1 MAHQKFWIAL
11 SLIMSGLLS
20 FAQEDQNKDA
30 GFFDQA
36 LVTPRIIAARHEFN
50 ENNMRGAMLIYREV
64 LQAEPNNANAL
75 YGTAECYYYMK
86 KYKLSLEYLER
97 ALLVKSDVSHSS
109 QILLGQIYQRSAQ
122 LDKAID
128 AYKKFLATEK
138 DNTYEYQVA
147 ASGVAQCLYAK
158 DMMQHPV
165 PVKINNLG
173 NAVNSRFDDYTPSI
187 SADGNLLLLTARRD
201 NTTGNKMDEAGDY
214 KYFED
219 IYYSVKDPQTGE
231 WTESIQV
238 PGAVNT
244 ETYDAVLSIM
254 PSGKGMFVYKNT
266 VNTTG
271 DIYFSEFLSS
281 DSSWTAAQKM
291 PRPINSSYFEGS
303 ASITADGNVLY
314 FISERPN
321 GYGLGDIYVSTK
333 TGENWSTP
341 KNIGPIVNTEE
352 DEKFVFIHPSGKT
365 LYFASEGHQT
375 MGSYDIFKSELVNGE
390 WSLPIN
396 LGYPINT
403 VNEESTFSLTS
414 DNQTMYIAA
423 EYDDTY
429 GERDLYTID
438 VSNYP
443 LISKGHEMSTFGQLI
458 FTITHADNSP
468 VKSPTITA
476 YLVSSGTQIAQ
487 IVGDKLGSAKLNLPG
502 NQRYRIVISADKKQV
517 EKEIDLTLQQT
528 GETIVRI
535 QEVLR

>member
-138 DNTYEYQVA
+138 DNTYEYEVA

>member
-1 MAHQKFWIAL
+1 MTHRSLWITLTILTFEA
-11 SLIMSGLLS
+11 SA
-20 FAQEDQNKDA
+20 FAQEDGKKDA

-86 KYKLSLEYLER
+86 KYKLSLDYLER
-97 ALLVKSDVSHSS
+97 ALAVNSNVSHSS
-109 QILLGQIYQRSAQ
+109 QILLGQIYHRSAQ

-128 AYKKFLATEK
+128 AYKKFLATEN
-138 DNTYEYQVA
+138 DNTYEYHL
-147 ASGVAQCLYAK
+147 ASAGIAQCLYAK
-158 DMMQHPV
+158 DMMEHPV
-165 PVKINNLG
+165 PVVITNLG

-187 SADGNLLLLTARRD
+187 SADGKLLLLTARRD
-201 NTTGNKMDEAGDY
+201 NTTGGRMDEAGDY

-219 IYYSVKDPQTGE
+219 IYYSIKDPDTGE
-231 WTESIQV
+231 WTESLQV

-254 PSGKGMFVYKNT
+254 PNGKGMFVYKNT

-271 DIYFSEFLSS
+271 DIYYSELLST
-281 DSSWTAAQKM
+281 DSSWTEAQKM
-291 PRPINSSYFEGS
+291 PRPINTSYFEGS
-303 ASITADGNVLY
+303 ASITADGNTLY

-321 GYGLGDIYVSTK
+321 GLGLGDIYVSTK

-341 KNIGPIVNTEE
+341 KNLGPIVNTEE
-352 DEKFVFIHPSGKT
+352 DEKFVFIHPSGRT

-375 MGSYDIFKSELVNGE
+375 MGSYDIFKSEFVNGE

-429 GERDLYTID
+429 GERDLYTVD
-438 VSNYP
+438 VANYP
-443 LISKGHEMSTFGQLI
+443 LISKGHEMSTFGQLM
-458 FTITHADNSP
+458 FTITLADNSP
-468 VKSPTITA
+468 AKSPVITA
-476 YLVSSGTQIAQ
+476 FLASSGVQVAQ
-487 IVGDKLGSAKLNLPG
+487 IQGDKLGMAKLNLPG

-517 EKEIDLTLQQT
+517 EKVIDLTLQEK
-528 GETIVRI
+528 GETIVQV
-535 QEVLR
+535 QEILR